1 MMNNESFELLLEL
14 ALSFFI
20 AHIIYKVEK
29 RIANRRNKFSKKT

>member
-1 MMNNESFELLLEL
+1 MMNNENFELLFEL

-29 RIANRRNKFSKKT
+29 RITNRKNKFIKKT